1 MVAAGPACAPYQTLE
16 CEAPRG
22 GIGRHLFQILV
33 DCDKGISSTQPEAD
47 DAIPQ
52 TWVFIAVWL
61 AARGDSLANASL
73 CVP

>member
-1 MVAAGPACAPYQTLE
+1 MVAAGPAGAPYHTLE

>member
-1 MVAAGPACAPYQTLE
+1 MVAAGPAGAPYHTLE

-73 CVP
+73 CAP

>member
-1 MVAAGPACAPYQTLE
+1 MVAAGPAGAPYQTLE

>member
-1 MVAAGPACAPYQTLE
+1 MVAAGPAGAPYQTLE

-22 GIGRHLFQILV
+22 GIGRHLFQIPV

>member
-1 MVAAGPACAPYQTLE
+1 MVAAGPAGAPYQTLE

-22 GIGRHLFQILV
+22 GTGRHLFQILV